1 MSQGQ
6 LPTQKATRQ
15 QTKHQN
21 RSLVLKTIFERAS
34 ISRADIARA
43 TSLTRT
49 TVSEIV
55 ADLMTQGLV
64 EEIGLGTSM
73 GGKSPILLSLVPDSR
88 RLLGLDL
95 GQDQFSGAVI
105 NLRGEVKQT
114 ITLPVRDRNG
124 EDALAQVYEII
135 DRLLRADPQRP
146 VGIGVGTPGLVNTR
160 DGIVV
165 HAVNLDWQDLPLGHL
180 LRARYELP
188 VYILNDSQAAAMG
201 EFTYGEGNNTG
212 DNLVVVSVRHGI
224 GAGIII
230 GGQLF
235 QGDGGGA
242 GEIGHV
248 VVVPD
253 GGLVCHCGNRGCL
266 ETVASSQAVVNRVQ
280 AMQALST
287 APIPADARGQV
298 TLDSVERAFSA
309 GDPDVR
315 RIVLQA
321 GDYLGLAIS
330 SVVGTLNIRKI
341 VLSGDMTCFGAPW
354 LEAIR
359 RTLAKSSLARLAQ
372 DTQVEI
378 GQVSGNR
385 VILGA
390 SALLLGDYSLL
401 INP

>member
-1 MSQGQ
+1 LATGQ

-15 QTKHQN
+15 QTKHHN
-21 RSLVLKTIFERAS
+21 RSLVLNTIFEHDS
-34 ISRADIARA
+34 ISRAAIARG

-55 ADLMTQGLV
+55 TDLMALGLV
-64 EEIGLGTSM
+64 EEIGLGTSI

-88 RLLGLDL
+88 RLIGLDL
-95 GQDQFSGAVI
+95 GQTQFSGAVL
-105 NLRGEVKQT
+105 NLRGEIMQT
-114 ITLPVRDRNG
+114 TTLPIRDRNG
-124 EDALAQVYEII
+124 DDALAQVYEII
-135 DRLLRADPQRP
+135 DRLLRADQHRP

-160 DGIVV
+160 DGVV
-165 HAVNLDWQDLPLGHL
+165 INAVNLDWQDLPLAHL
-180 LRARYELP
+180 LRSRYELP
-188 VYILNDSQAAAMG
+188 VYVLNDSQAAAMG

-224 GAGIII
+224 GAGIVI

-248 VVVPD
+248 VVVPE

-280 AMQALST
+280 AMRARST
-287 APIPADARGQV
+287 PPLRAGDRGEI
-298 TLDSVERAFSA
+298 TLDDVERAFTA

-315 RIVLQA
+315 RVVLEA
-321 GDYLGLAIS
+321 GSYLGLALS

-341 VLSGDMTCFGAPW
+341 VLSGDMTRFGAAW
-354 LEAIR
+354 LQAVR
-359 RTLAKSSLARLAQ
+359 QMLAKSSLARLAQ

-390 SALLLGDYSLL
+390 SAMLLGDYSLL
-401 INP
+401 FSQ